1 VTDRPLEIAGFLEQ
15 SGWADAF
22 NTPLQADFSARQF
35 ARLVRGKD
43 DVPRK
48 AVLMD
53 ENGDSTQFV
62 DIARFLKSMDVSAPE
77 IYAEQAENGL
87 VLMEDFGNSN
97 FGRMIDGGT
106 DAMPLYRRVV
116 DMLVHMHKVF
126 NRDAARSLDL
136 PVFSAALFA
145 SQVEF
150 FIDYWIPHEKKRE
163 ATREESEGF
172 REAWRQTLNIVDR
185 LPQSFMLRDLTMDNI
200 MDLPDRKDWRSVG
213 VLDFQDGGIGPLPYD
228 LMSLCEMVRRDTG
241 GLAVMD
247 ELIDYY
253 IKKAQP
259 ALSKIELRSACR
271 ILAAQR
277 HTRILGVL
285 ARLAMKTGRTE
296 KMAFAPRVWAFLDEL
311 LQDIALRPIA
321 AWMDEYGPFR

>member
-1 VTDRPLEIAGFLEQ
+1 MKDRPLEIAGFLEQ
-15 SGWADAF
+15 AGWADAF
-22 NTPLQADFSARQF
+22 ETPLQADFSARQF

-62 DIARFLKSMDVSAPE
+62 DIARFLKTMDVSAPE

-87 VLMEDFGNSN
+87 VLMEDFGDRNI
-97 FGRMIDGGT
+97 GRMIDSGA
-106 DAMPLYRRVV
+106 DAMPLYRRAI
-116 DMLVHMHKVF
+116 DLLAHIHKSF
-126 NRDAARSLDL
+126 DREAARNLDL
-136 PVFSAALFA
+136 PLFGAALFA
-145 SQVEF
+145 SQVEL

-172 REAWRQTLNIVDR
+172 REAWKQTLKTSDR
-185 LPQSFMLRDLTMDNI
+185 LPQSFMLRDFMPDNL
-200 MDLPDRKDWRSVG
+200 MELSGRDGWKSVG

-228 LMSLCEMVRRDTG
+228 IASLCEMVRRDTG

-253 IKKAQP
+253 IEKAQP
-259 ALSKIELRSACR
+259 SLSKVELHSACR
-271 ILAAQR
+271 VLAAQR
-277 HTRILGVL
+277 HTRILGII
-285 ARLAMKTGRTE
+285 ARIATKTGRTE
-296 KMAFAPRVWAFLDEL
+296 KMAFAPRVWDYLDEL

-321 AWMDEYGPFR
+321 AWMDEFGPFR